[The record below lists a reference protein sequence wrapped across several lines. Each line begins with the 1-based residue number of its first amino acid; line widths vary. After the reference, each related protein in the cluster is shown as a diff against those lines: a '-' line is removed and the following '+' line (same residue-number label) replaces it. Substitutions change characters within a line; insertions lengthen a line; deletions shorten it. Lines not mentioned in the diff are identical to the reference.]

1 MEASNLPRN
10 NPAKSYAC
18 FPQPWSL
25 FYHLKRPNFL
35 SSKSIESCTNRL
47 ESIKCGANLLSDRK
61 VCFSQK
67 FPVTLNPV
75 FNPDQPHMWLS
86 TVKNRDFNATL
97 SFELATVLHQHEPH
111 LSHGEDRNHQ
121 SCFLTEIFTKHM
133 AILCTLQPE
142 MELSTVERI
151 SVTAT
156 HDDAMAST

>member
-1 MEASNLPRN
+1 MPTRVITML
-10 NPAKSYAC
+10 
-18 FPQPWSL
+18 
-25 FYHLKRPNFL
+25 
-35 SSKSIESCTNRL
+35 
-47 ESIKCGANLLSDRK
+47 
-61 VCFSQK
+61 
-67 FPVTLNPV
+67 
-75 FNPDQPHMWLS
+75 WLS
-86 TVKNRDFNATL
+86 TVKNRDLNATL

>member
-1 MEASNLPRN
+1 MVEGVERASN
-10 NPAKSYAC
+10 
-18 FPQPWSL
+18 WSSG
-25 FYHLKRPNFL
+25 FFDSN
-35 SSKSIESCTNRL
+35 EVQ
-47 ESIKCGANLLSDRK
+47 AQ
-61 VCFSQK
+61 V
-67 FPVTLNPV
+67 
-75 FNPDQPHMWLS
+75 WLS